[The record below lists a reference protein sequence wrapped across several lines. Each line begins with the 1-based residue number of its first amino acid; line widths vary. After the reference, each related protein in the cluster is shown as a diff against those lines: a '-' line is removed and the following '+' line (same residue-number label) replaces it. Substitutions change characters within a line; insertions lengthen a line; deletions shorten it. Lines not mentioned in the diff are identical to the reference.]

1 MVLTNDDEGSTH
13 KHMCMY
19 ESTYHEHTH
28 TRIHIHTNIHTT
40 HMYTRT
46 YIALML
52 YAAHTEVWST
62 NTQIIYK
69 LFVTLSNLGVTGLFV
84 TNKKLLTQSSYA

>member
-1 MVLTNDDEGSTH
+1 MMMRVAHTNTCACMKVHTTSTH
-13 KHMCMY
+13 IHTF
-19 ESTYHEHTH
+19 TYTL
-28 TRIHIHTNIHTT
+28 HTNIHTT

-62 NTQIIYK
+62 NTQILYK
-69 LFVTLSNLGVTGLFV
+69 PFVTLSNLGVTGLFV